1 MNPEFVVFLICAFLT
16 GVILV
21 WRRFR
26 VIDGRLGQMQQE
38 INELRWIESRLFML
52 GMKAPKVD
60 HSEADPDEGAIR
72 QDANTGAG
80 SPTLI
85 SKRRF

>member
-1 MNPEFVVFLICAFLT
+1 MNQFVVFLICAFLI

-26 VIDGRLGQMQQE
+26 AVDRRLGQMQQE
-38 INELRWIESRLFML
+38 INELRWMESRLLML

-60 HSEADPDEGAIR
+60 HSEADPDERTPAPPR
-72 QDANTGAG
+72 SDV
-80 SPTLI
+80 L
-85 SKRRF
+85 RY